1 MSDSWEKIISIRKSE
16 TLEDAVDVAFN
27 LARPGE
33 NVLLSP
39 ACSSFDMF
47 KDFEDRG
54 KKFKEIVYKL
64 KNKYEN

>member
-1 MSDSWEKIISIRKSE
+1 MAYR
-16 TLEDAVDVAFN
+16 
-27 LARPGE
+27 LAKPDE

-54 KKFKEIVYKL
+54 KIFKEIVYKL
-64 KNKYEN
+64 KFRYEN